1 MSWQIA
7 LSISILIVWVGI
19 FAYLLW
25 LQARIAK
32 LQKRLHDLE
41 QATRTETR

>member
-1 MSWQIA
+1 MNWQTA
-7 LSISILIVWVGI
+7 LTLSILIVWAGI

-32 LQKRLHDLE
+32 LQKRLQEFEETE
-41 QATRTETR
+41 QP